1 MVKFVIGALLGA
13 ATLMVAAATYEDPTP
28 GVSGRQRIASTIS
41 STQPVGRLPIP
52 DLLS

>member
-1 MVKFVIGALLGA
+1 MVKFVVSALLGA
-13 ATLMVAAATYEDPTP
+13 ATLMVAAATYEDPDSW
-28 GVSGRQRIASTIS
+28 VSGRQRIASTIS